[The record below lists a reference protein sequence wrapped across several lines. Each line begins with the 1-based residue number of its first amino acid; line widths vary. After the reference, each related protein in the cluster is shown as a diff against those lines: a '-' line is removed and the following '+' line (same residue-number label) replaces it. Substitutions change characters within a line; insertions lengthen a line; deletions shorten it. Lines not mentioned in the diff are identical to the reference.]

1 MERAPAGASLS
12 ADFAV
17 SFRDLMLQGLTRE
30 MQATK
35 AVLASIPDAQRDY
48 RPHPKSRTAWELAW
62 HIAADIWFLEGVAEL
77 QFEMNPDLSHQN
89 PAQTAVELAQWY
101 ENRFLNALS
110 KVQAMS
116 PQQLLTPVSL
126 GGVAA
131 QNRLAFPAFLYLLFL
146 HQHTVH
152 HRGQL
157 STYLRPMGSKVPNIY
172 GPSADAPGTA

>member
-1 MERAPAGASLS
+1 
-12 ADFAV
+12 
-17 SFRDLMLQGLTRE
+17 
-30 MQATK
+30 
-35 AVLASIPDAQRDY
+35 
-48 RPHPKSRTAWELAW
+48 
-62 HIAADIWFLEGVAEL
+62 
-77 QFEMNPDLSHQN
+77 MNPDLSHQN

-146 HQHTVH
+146 HQHTDH